1 VTYLTRH
8 HDLDGA
14 MRHVRRIAP
23 NAGLAP
29 GSRYSSWTFGGW
41 RVRLIR
47 SDLVWGTE
55 HMLVKV
61 EAAA

>member
-1 VTYLTRH
+1 MTYLTRH
-8 HDLDGA
+8 HNLDAA
-14 MRHVRRIAP
+14 MRHVRRVAP

-47 SDLVWGTE
+47 SNLITGTP

-61 EAAA
+61 EATA

>member
-1 VTYLTRH
+1 MTYLTRYT
-8 HDLDGA
+8 DLDAA
-14 MRHVRRIAP
+14 MRHVRQVAP

-29 GSRYSSWTFGGW
+29 GSRYSSWIFGGW
-41 RVRLIR
+41 CVRLIR